1 MRVGTRKKRREK
13 TVSYTHLIHNIQRDI
28 FGNNFDIPFRIR
40 HYDRYDV
47 VGLNLVVGFYG
58 FVVDQDT
65 ACLLYTSG
73 SEFIRSECSEFLIGK
88 PAWFCNYFCCM
99 YGVFFGGFLVFKKET
114 LVLKI
119 TYFKILLT
127 KLDINGKEYFLSNRQ
142 GKYRGE

>member
-1 MRVGTRKKRREK
+1 MKKWFN
-13 TVSYTHLIHNIQRDI
+13 TY
-28 FGNNFDIPFRIR
+28 
-40 HYDRYDV
+40 
-47 VGLNLVVGFYG
+47 
-58 FVVDQDT
+58 
-65 ACLLYTSG
+65 LLRMKRGYSK
-73 SEFIRSECSEFLIGK
+73 L
-88 PAWFCNYFCCM
+88 CNYFCCM